1 VTGGTT
7 TDDLVVTGTTTTNG
21 INNGNGGITF
31 AGAVSGVTNLTGTG
45 AGSISGFVNV
55 TATGTVEGGTLS
67 DGAGT
72 TITGGTVATNTVT
85 AGTGNITT
93 VNSTTINNTGTTTT
107 RTLAVGTGGM
117 SVAAGAPVDMGG
129 NRVQNVATPI
139 VATDAANKGYVDGL
153 NAMTNDRVNQ
163 AFRQIDENTEGIAVA
178 IAMGGLTLP
187 QGKDFALGANVGFYD
202 DKQAAAAQA
211 AIRLNE
217 VVSFNAGVGVG
228 FDNNKVGGRV
238 GFMAAW

>member
-1 VTGGTT
+1 
-7 TDDLVVTGTTTTNG
+7 
-21 INNGNGGITF
+21 
-31 AGAVSGVTNLTGTG
+31 
-45 AGSISGFVNV
+45 
-55 TATGTVEGGTLS
+55 
-67 DGAGT
+67 
-72 TITGGTVATNTVT
+72 
-85 AGTGNITT
+85 
-93 VNSTTINNTGTTTT
+93 
-107 RTLAVGTGGM
+107 M

-139 VATDAANKGYVDGL
+139 VATDAANKGYVDGM
-153 NAMTNDRVNQ
+153 NAITNDRINQ

>member
-1 VTGGTT
+1 
-7 TDDLVVTGTTTTNG
+7 
-21 INNGNGGITF
+21 
-31 AGAVSGVTNLTGTG
+31 
-45 AGSISGFVNV
+45 
-55 TATGTVEGGTLS
+55 
-67 DGAGT
+67 
-72 TITGGTVATNTVT
+72 
-85 AGTGNITT
+85 
-93 VNSTTINNTGTTTT
+93 
-107 RTLAVGTGGM
+107 M
-117 SVAAGAPVDMGG
+117 
-129 NRVQNVATPI
+129 
-139 VATDAANKGYVDGL
+139 ATDAANKDYVDGL
-153 NAMTNDRVNQ
+153 NALTNDRINQ